1 MSFTITNRV
10 SLQNKQNAKPTLFG
24 NATLILSLR
33 LRIETSTRP
42 CIRLRK
48 GTSTLQDFY
57 ADAAGNLGT
66 ELGATGTSVQTWL
79 GASTGY
85 VAIWYNQTGDSNND
99 FI

>member
-42 CIRLRK
+42 CIRLKR
-48 GTSTLQDFY
+48 SSDSALQDFY
-57 ADAAGNLGT
+57 ADAAGN
-66 ELGATGTSVQTWL
+66 
-79 GASTGY
+79 
-85 VAIWYNQTGDSNND
+85 
-99 FI
+99 